1 VALALSG
8 CAMVRSVFATQAGSA
23 GDELAAA
30 AVTLQYVHEGR
41 ITKPYARSAIAN
53 YRELLLNFEPK
64 LRQAK
69 GAPSGAEVDRLVAV
83 YRAAVPALDAPCL
96 DDGCDW
102 QGQAAMLEAAAVT
115 LSEAGGG

>member
-1 VALALSG
+1 MALALSG
-8 CAMVRSVFATQAGSA
+8 CAIVRSVFATQAGSA

-30 AVTLQYVHEGR
+30 AMTLNYVHEGR

-53 YRELLLNFEPK
+53 YRELLVNFEPN
-64 LRQAK
+64 LRHAK

-83 YRAAVPALDAPCL
+83 YLTAVPALEAPCL

-102 QGQAAMLEAAAVT
+102 QGQATTLEAAAAT
-115 LSEAGGG
+115 LREAGGG